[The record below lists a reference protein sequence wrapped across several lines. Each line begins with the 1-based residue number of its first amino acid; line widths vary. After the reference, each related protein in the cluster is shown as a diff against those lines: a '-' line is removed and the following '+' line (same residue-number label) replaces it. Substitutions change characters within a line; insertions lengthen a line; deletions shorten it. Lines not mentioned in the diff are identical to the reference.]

1 MDVRTGGTW
10 RLVMRGP
17 DGRDYHNRI
26 VYVEVVKPERLV
38 FRHVPEPGAEPVNF
52 QTTTTFEDLGNGK
65 TRVTMRQE
73 FESFAQLQHVIEKYG
88 ADKGGVQTFERLG
101 GYLAAMKP

>member
-1 MDVRTGGTW
+1 MDVRPGGVW
-10 RLVMRGP
+10 RLILRGP

-26 VYVEVVKPERLV
+26 VYIEVVKPERLV
-38 FRHVPEPGAEPVNF
+38 YRHAGEAGDEPVKF
-52 QTTTTFEDLGNGK
+52 QTTATFEDLGGK

-73 FESFAQLQHVIEKYG
+73 FASFQELQGVIDKYK

-101 GYLAAMKP
+101 EYLTEII